1 MSISTIHGSL
11 DALSALNPTDAL
23 TTPVDVSGVHAFH
36 PPVTGDQRGPCPG
49 LNALA
54 NHGYISRNGVASLP
68 ETVAAI
74 NQVYGMGVDLAL
86 VLTIMGVVWTGDPI
100 SLDPSFSIGKNDSA
114 AWNVLDNLLGVLG
127 TPEGIDYSHNFIE
140 SDSSP
145 TRNDLFVTGN
155 AWTMNLSNFEGLY
168 NTVPRGG
175 NFDLNVLSAW
185 GSKRFNDSVQTNP
198 YFYYGPFTGMIARN
212 AGYCFITRLF
222 ANYSSAHPDGVLTH
236 DTLKSFFA
244 VSGDGSSMKYL
255 EGWERI
261 PDNWYKNPVDYGLIG
276 LNLDVVD
283 IILQYPELG
292 SIGGN
297 VGTVNSFTGVDMDNI
312 LGGVLNAAQLLES
325 NNLLCFILEVVKL
338 ASPNYLNNL
347 YSTLSGPLD
356 LLFDILDVPLASL
369 GCPVWT
375 DLTMGGKPLW
385 EALEDKYPGANK
397 SSRAL

>member
-1 MSISTIHGSL
+1 MRIYECLTLALLIAPALAFPSFDHVNQHYPRQLGILSGLFNGTSQTLQSIGKDIQ

-222 ANYSSAHPDGVLTH
+222 ANYSSAHPDGVL
-236 DTLKSFFA
+236 
-244 VSGDGSSMKYL
+244 SMCSCCK
-255 EGWERI
+255 
-261 PDNWYKNPVDYGLIG
+261 
-276 LNLDVVD
+276 LN
-283 IILQYPELG
+283 
-292 SIGGN
+292 
-297 VGTVNSFTGVDMDNI
+297 
-312 LGGVLNAAQLLES
+312 
-325 NNLLCFILEVVKL
+325 
-338 ASPNYLNNL
+338 
-347 YSTLSGPLD
+347 
-356 LLFDILDVPLASL
+356 
-369 GCPVWT
+369 
-375 DLTMGGKPLW
+375 
-385 EALEDKYPGANK
+385 
-397 SSRAL
+397 